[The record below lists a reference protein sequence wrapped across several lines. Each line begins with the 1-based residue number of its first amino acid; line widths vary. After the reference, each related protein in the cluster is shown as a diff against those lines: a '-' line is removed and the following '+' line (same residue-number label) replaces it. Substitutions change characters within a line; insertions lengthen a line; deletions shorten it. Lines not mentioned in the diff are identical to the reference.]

1 MAAEQ
6 TAQPT
11 VNRTQHLRL
20 TVQIEGSRLDL
31 MHAMV
36 VNEELDVP
44 RRTVG
49 TWVYEWRVSGE
60 TVWWDTMQDPL
71 TQRAIARP
79 KEFEHSFG
87 QLRRGDFTVRV
98 PVGRESGGRVLELR
112 VYRSATALPEDPQSV
127 RSLLAADGAKQL
139 ELLATLDDAA
149 FKRHPQWGE
158 VEAALGIK
166 RE

>member
-6 TAQPT
+6 TPQPA
-11 VNRTQHLRL
+11 VERSQHLRL
-20 TVQIEGSRLDL
+20 TVQIEERRLDL
-31 MHAMV
+31 LHVMV
-36 VNEELDVP
+36 VNEALDPP

-49 TWVYEWRVSGE
+49 TWVYEWRENGE

-71 TQRAIARP
+71 SQRAIARP

-98 PVGRESGGRVLELR
+98 PVAAETGARVLELR
-112 VYRSATALPEDPQSV
+112 VYRSAAALPADPEAL
-127 RSLLAADGAKQL
+127 RRMLATESAQRL
-139 ELLATLDDAA
+139 ELVATLDDAA
-149 FKRHPQWGE
+149 FKRAPQWRE

-166 RE
+166 RQ